1 MDAAKQTEGDWQGP
15 LPELP
20 PKWPPDRFPGD
31 AYDEAEPAGEA
42 EPADEGEL
50 PAALAE
56 ALAAHIRK
64 VLAERG
70 GEPVELDPAQIRLCA
85 RLLPPRRSAARVPVD
100 REALRD
106 AEAEYIVSAHRA
118 RPPRPGR

>member
-31 AYDEAEPAGEA
+31 AY
-42 EPADEGEL
+42 DEGEL